1 MTGGETR
8 EVVGRHDVGDRV
20 RQADE
25 RQHQWRHD
33 EQAGQG
39 ENEDEAIGAA
49 AVVVTQLGSDP
60 PDQTGRRKLGRARRG
75 RGVQIDE
82 RLDRTT
88 RSVTRR
94 VVARAS
100 LPCVVPPHA
109 RSVRARAPR
118 LAHPFQS
125 DTPSASMGGV
135 MGHAGMAAAAVRYLR
150 SVEAA
155 PERKPVE
162 VLPRPELRCVGE
174 DERAP
179 VGPAEFR
186 RVLGNFAT
194 GVAVVTAPA
203 PTTTTNDPQAAPPAP
218 AGFACQSFSSLSLD
232 PPLIAFMV
240 GRTSTTWPRI
250 ARAGTFCVNVLS
262 AGQGELCRAFA
273 VSGADKFAGVAYDAA
288 PVSGAPRLAGTLA
301 WIDCTIHAVHTGGDH
316 LIVVGRVDAL
326 GASGG
331 DEAPLLF
338 HKGRFL

>member
-1 MTGGETR
+1 
-8 EVVGRHDVGDRV
+8 
-20 RQADE
+20 
-25 RQHQWRHD
+25 
-33 EQAGQG
+33 
-39 ENEDEAIGAA
+39 
-49 AVVVTQLGSDP
+49 
-60 PDQTGRRKLGRARRG
+60 
-75 RGVQIDE
+75 
-82 RLDRTT
+82 
-88 RSVTRR
+88 
-94 VVARAS
+94 
-100 LPCVVPPHA
+100 
-109 RSVRARAPR
+109 
-118 LAHPFQS
+118 
-125 DTPSASMGGV
+125 
-135 MGHAGMAAAAVRYLR
+135 MAAAAVRYLR

-155 PERKPVE
+155 PEREPVE

-179 VGPAEFR
+179 VGQAEFR

-203 PTTTTNDPQAAPPAP
+203 SADAPHTP
-218 AGFACQSFSSLSLD
+218 AGFACQSFSALSLD
-232 PPLIAFMV
+232 PPLVAFMV

-250 ARAGTFCVNVLS
+250 ARAGVFCVNVLS
-262 AGQGELCRAFA
+262 AGQGELCRGFA

-288 PVSGAPRLAGTLA
+288 PASGSPRLAGTLA